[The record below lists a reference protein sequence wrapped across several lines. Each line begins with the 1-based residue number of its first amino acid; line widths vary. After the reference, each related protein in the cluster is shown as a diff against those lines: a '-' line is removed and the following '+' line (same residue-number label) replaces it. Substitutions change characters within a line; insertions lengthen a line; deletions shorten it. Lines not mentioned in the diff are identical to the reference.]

1 MPNVNN
7 PYGFLPIGRTSEGGI
22 LRLHRDMVKA
32 AGYAPAMY
40 PGDIVHRVADGT
52 IESNSFTP
60 GTTLVSGVNISY
72 GAGSTL
78 TRHDV
83 VISASAL
90 YEAQDDGAGAVGI
103 VAADLGL
110 NANAVVG
117 APSGAAVTA
126 RKSAHQI
133 GVASKAITGT
143 LDMHL
148 LEHVA
153 DPTNDTAAP
162 NARVIVIFN
171 KHRMAPATVGV

>member
-7 PYGFLPIGRTSEGGI
+7 PYGFIPIGRTHEGGVPRMSG
-22 LRLHRDMVKA
+22 LKKA
-32 AGYAPAMY
+32 AGYAVAMY

-60 GTTLVSGVNISY
+60 GTTNITGVNLSYAPASTLSEHLVSTS
-72 GAGSTL
+72 L
-78 TRHDV
+78 T
-83 VISASAL
+83 AL
-90 YEAQDDGAGAVGI
+90 YEAQDDGAGAAGI
-103 VAADLGL
+103 VVADLGL

-117 APSGAAVTA
+117 APGAAGVLA

-133 GVASKAITGT
+133 GVASKAATAT

-153 DPTNDTAAP
+153 DPTNDITAA
-162 NARVIVIFN
+162 NARIIVQFN
-171 KHRMAPATVGV
+171 KHRMGIGTVGV